1 MDYYT
6 ELDMKRNLYNVSHNK
21 KANKVIIGWKVEE
34 YLIKMASSC
43 YSDINIVLQWNK
55 ETEEYEL
62 SKFEGLYV
70 EINRTIPYI
79 IDVEYSEV
87 YDKISNKNEIIN
99 ELFFTD
105 DEVRKITRKIHY
117 KTKEDMDNSLK
128 DLKSWIEYDKY
139 LKSIGEQEDNL

>member
-6 ELDMKRNLYNVSHNK
+6 ELDMKRNLYNASHNK
-21 KANKVIIGWKVEE
+21 KANKVIIGWKIEE

-43 YSDINIVLQWNK
+43 YSDIDIRLQWNK

-87 YDKISNKNEIIN
+87 YDKINNKNEIIN

-105 DEVRKITRKIHY
+105 DEVRKIARRIDHKV
-117 KTKEDMDNSLK
+117 KEEMDKSLK
-128 DLKSWIEYDKY
+128 DLKAWILYDKY
-139 LKSIGEQEDNL
+139 LESIGKEQDDL

>member
-99 ELFFTD
+99 DLFFTD

>member
-1 MDYYT
+1 MNYYT
-6 ELDMKRNLYNVSHNK
+6 ELDMKINLYNVSHNK

-43 YSDINIVLQWNK
+43 YGDIDIRLQWNK

-79 IDVEYSEV
+79 IDVEYSEI
-87 YDKISNKNEIIN
+87 YDKINNKNEIIN

-105 DEVRKITRKIHY
+105 DEVKHIARRTNYKIKDYID
-117 KTKEDMDNSLK
+117 ESLK
-128 DLKSWIEYDKY
+128 DLKYWIEYDKY

>member
-6 ELDMKRNLYNVSHNK
+6 ELDMKRNLYNASHNK
-21 KANKVIIGWKVEE
+21 KANKVIIGWKIEE

-43 YSDINIVLQWNK
+43 CSDINIVLQWNK

-79 IDVEYSEV
+79 IDVEYSEI
-87 YDKISNKNEIIN
+87 YDKINNKNEIIN

-105 DEVRKITRKIHY
+105 DEVRKIARKTDY

-139 LKSIGEQEDNL
+139 LKSIGEQQDNL

>member
-6 ELDMKRNLYNVSHNK
+6 ELDMKRNLYNASHNK

-43 YSDINIVLQWNK
+43 YSDINIVLQWNE

-87 YDKISNKNEIIN
+87 YDKINNKNEIIN

-105 DEVRKITRKIHY
+105 DEVRKIARKIHY

-139 LKSIGEQEDNL
+139 LESIGKEQDNL

>member
-1 MDYYT
+1 MNYYT
-6 ELDMKRNLYNVSHNK
+6 ELDMKINLYNVSHNK

-43 YSDINIVLQWNK
+43 YSDIDIRLQWNK

-105 DEVRKITRKIHY
+105 DEVRKIARKTDY
-117 KTKEDMDNSLK
+117 KTKDYMDESLK
-128 DLKSWIEYDKY
+128 DLKYWIEYDKY

>member
-1 MDYYT
+1 MNYYT
-6 ELDMKRNLYNVSHNK
+6 ELDMKINLYNVSHNK

-43 YSDINIVLQWNK
+43 YSDIDIRLQWNK

-70 EINRTIPYI
+70 EINRSIPYI

-105 DEVRKITRKIHY
+105 DEVRKIARKTDY
-117 KTKEDMDNSLK
+117 KTKDYMDESLK
-128 DLKSWIEYDKY
+128 DLKSWIKYDKY

>member
-6 ELDMKRNLYNVSHNK
+6 ELDMKRNLYNASHNK

-99 ELFFTD
+99 DLFFTD

-139 LKSIGEQEDNL
+139 LESIGEEQDNL

>member
-6 ELDMKRNLYNVSHNK
+6 ELDMKRNLYNASHNK
-21 KANKVIIGWKVEE
+21 KANKVIIGWKIEE

-43 YSDINIVLQWNK
+43 YSDIDIRLQWNK

-62 SKFEGLYV
+62 LKFEGLYV

-79 IDVEYSEV
+79 IDVEYSEI
-87 YDKISNKNEIIN
+87 YDKINNKNEIIN

-105 DEVRKITRKIHY
+105 DEVRKIARKIHY

>member
-1 MDYYT
+1 MNYYT
-6 ELDMKRNLYNVSHNK
+6 ELDMKINLYNVSHNK

-34 YLIKMASSC
+34 YLIKMASAC
-43 YSDINIVLQWNK
+43 YSDIDIRLQWNK

-79 IDVEYSEV
+79 IDVEYSEI
-87 YDKISNKNEIIN
+87 YDKINNKNEIIN

-105 DEVRKITRKIHY
+105 DEVKHIARRTNYKIKDYID
-117 KTKEDMDNSLK
+117 ESLK
-128 DLKSWIEYDKY
+128 DLKYWIEYDKY
-139 LKSIGEQEDNL
+139 LESIGEEQDNL

>member
-1 MDYYT
+1 MDYYG
-6 ELDMKRNLYNVSHNK
+6 ELEMKRNLYNTSHNK

-43 YSDINIVLQWNK
+43 YSDIDIRLQWNK

-79 IDVEYSEV
+79 IDVEYSEI
-87 YDKISNKNEIIN
+87 YDKINNKNEIIN

-105 DEVRKITRKIHY
+105 DEVKHIARRTNY
-117 KTKEDMDNSLK
+117 KTKDYMDESLQ

-139 LKSIGEQEDNL
+139 LESIGKEQDNL

>member
-43 YSDINIVLQWNK
+43 YSDIDIRLQWNK

-62 SKFEGLYV
+62 LKFEGLYV

-79 IDVEYSEV
+79 IDVEYSEI
-87 YDKISNKNEIIN
+87 YDKINNKNEIIN

-105 DEVRKITRKIHY
+105 DEVRKIARKIHY

-139 LKSIGEQEDNL
+139 LKSIGEQQDNL

>member
-1 MDYYT
+1 MNYYT
-6 ELDMKRNLYNVSHNK
+6 ELDMKRNLYNASHNK

-43 YSDINIVLQWNK
+43 YSDIDIRLQWNK

-79 IDVEYSEV
+79 IDVEYSEI
-87 YDKISNKNEIIN
+87 YDKINNKNEIIN

-105 DEVRKITRKIHY
+105 DEVRKIARKTDY
-117 KTKEDMDNSLK
+117 KTKDYMDESLK
-128 DLKSWIEYDKY
+128 DLKYWIEYDKY

>member
-1 MDYYT
+1 MNYYT
-6 ELDMKRNLYNVSHNK
+6 ELDMKINLYNVSHNK

-43 YSDINIVLQWNK
+43 YSDIDIRLQWNK

-105 DEVRKITRKIHY
+105 DEVRKIARKTDY
-117 KTKEDMDNSLK
+117 KTKDYMDESLK
-128 DLKSWIEYDKY
+128 DLKSWIKYDKY

>member
-1 MDYYT
+1 
-6 ELDMKRNLYNVSHNK
+6 
-21 KANKVIIGWKVEE
+21 
-34 YLIKMASSC
+34 MASSC
-43 YSDINIVLQWNK
+43 YSDIDIRLQWNK

-87 YDKISNKNEIIN
+87 YDKINNKNEIIN

-105 DEVRKITRKIHY
+105 DEVRKIARKTDY
-117 KTKEDMDNSLK
+117 KTKDYMDESLK
-128 DLKSWIEYDKY
+128 DLKSWIKYDKY
-139 LKSIGEQEDNL
+139 LESIGKEQDDL

>member
-6 ELDMKRNLYNVSHNK
+6 ELDMKRNLYNASHNK

-43 YSDINIVLQWNK
+43 YSDIDIRLQWNK

-62 SKFEGLYV
+62 LKFEGLYV

-105 DEVRKITRKIHY
+105 DEVRKIARKIHY
-117 KTKEDMDNSLK
+117 KTKEDMDESLK
-128 DLKSWIEYDKY
+128 DLKAWIEYDKY
-139 LKSIGEQEDNL
+139 LKSIGEEQDNL